1 MKNNYEKINLKM
13 NSKTKIKDEL
23 NIFKTPCIK
32 GLKLI
37 YYKSKSFVFENNFFE
52 DNANSFSRVSKQIRD
67 FPNFKKSL
75 HKQENELRIFKT
87 YTVEMLK
94 LLYYESI
101 GIV

>member
-1 MKNNYEKINLKM
+1 MKNNSEKIKPKM
-13 NSKTKIKDEL
+13 NINEEL

-52 DNANSFSRVSKQIRD
+52 DNADSFSKVTKHITN
-67 FPNFKKSL
+67 FPSLKKSL
-75 HKQENELRIFKT
+75 KKQEKELRIFKT
-87 YTVEMLK
+87 YSIEMLK
-94 LLYYESI
+94 YLYYESI